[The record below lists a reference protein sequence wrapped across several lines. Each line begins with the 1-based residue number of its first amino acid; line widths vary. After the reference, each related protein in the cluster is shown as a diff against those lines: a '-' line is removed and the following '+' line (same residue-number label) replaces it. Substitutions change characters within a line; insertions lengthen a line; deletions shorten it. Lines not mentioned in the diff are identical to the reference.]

1 MILCTPLPTRST
13 NFRRPDDYQKCPIC
27 GQKHVSILGKKS
39 LMEPWD
45 AKFNLTWSRCSYC
58 SHAFIWHYL
67 SDQNLSDIYSTNYS
81 SQTDIGWAMKRGASQ
96 FKTLQNLS
104 LITSE
109 MTQLNVL
116 EQGCAHGIFLNHFVK
131 LSDTLY
137 CLEPDSDVAA
147 EVIKGQNREKLTL
160 IRSVEVDD
168 SIVPDN
174 SIDFWLGSHVIEHF
188 ADPNRFVFSAYKKL
202 KMGGIFFQEFPLQ
215 VDLPRADKSKD
226 CHLNY
231 YSGKSIHQILVN
243 HGFCQI
249 AMYKITNLLNILK
262 DPSYWPDVSE
272 TEIHKTVKQQTHGVF
287 RVVYKKCEYFHVF

>member
-1 MILCTPLPTRST
+1 
-13 NFRRPDDYQKCPIC
+13 
-27 GQKHVSILGKKS
+27 
-39 LMEPWD
+39 MEPWD
-45 AKFNLTWSRCSYC
+45 SKFNLTWSRCSNC
-58 SHAFIWHYL
+58 SHAFVWPYL

-81 SQTDIGWAMKRGASQ
+81 SQANIEWATKRGASQ

-147 EVIKGQNREKLTL
+147 EFIEGQNREKLTL
-160 IRSVEVDD
+160 IRSVQVND

-188 ADPNRFVFSAYKKL
+188 ADPKRFVLSAYKKL
-202 KMGGIFFQEFPLQ
+202 KMEGIF
-215 VDLPRADKSKD
+215 SKNFL
-226 CHLNY
+226 C
-231 YSGKSIHQILVN
+231 
-243 HGFCQI
+243 
-249 AMYKITNLLNILK
+249 
-262 DPSYWPDVSE
+262 
-272 TEIHKTVKQQTHGVF
+272 
-287 RVVYKKCEYFHVF
+287 R